1 MAASTSARVISAD
14 AISGD
19 ARSTCCIM
27 PWEAAG
33 MADARPNIPI
43 APIQIDARII
53 VSLYFGG
60 CRPRIHYR
68 PGAIGA
74 TTSAITL
81 LDAAAITYF
90 IATRACAESDGLN
103 VFGCGRLVARIGF
116 LRASGFK
123 YVRCNGSPDVCS

>member
-1 MAASTSARVISAD
+1 RRSVVRARLGGRRAVAEATAASTSARVISAD

-27 PWEAAG
+27 LWEAAG

-43 APIQIDARII
+43 AAPIQIDVRII

-60 CRPRIHYR
+60 CRPPIHYG
-68 PGAIGA
+68 PGATGA

-81 LDAAAITYF
+81 LDAAA
-90 IATRACAESDGLN
+90 
-103 VFGCGRLVARIGF
+103 
-116 LRASGFK
+116 
-123 YVRCNGSPDVCS
+123 